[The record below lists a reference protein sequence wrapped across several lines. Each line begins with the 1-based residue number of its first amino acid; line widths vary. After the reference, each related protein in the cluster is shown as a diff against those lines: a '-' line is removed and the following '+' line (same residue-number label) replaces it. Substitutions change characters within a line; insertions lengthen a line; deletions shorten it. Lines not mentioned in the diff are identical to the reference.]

1 MPDLSQEIAMMRAD
15 LAEMKSLLLQV
26 VTPATSLS
34 TREEADILRAAV
46 AEGTPAA
53 MRRATKRIN
62 GGKK

>member
-1 MPDLSQEIAMMRAD
+1 MQDLSQEIAMMRAD

-46 AEGTPAA
+46 KDGSRAA
-53 MRRATKRIN
+53 MIKARKRIN
-62 GGKK
+62 GK

>member
-1 MPDLSQEIAMMRAD
+1 MPDLIQEIAMMRAD

-46 AEGTPAA
+46 KDGSRAA
-53 MRRATKRIN
+53 MIKARKRIN
-62 GGKK
+62 GK

>member
-26 VTPATSLS
+26 VAPATSLS

-46 AEGTPAA
+46 ADGSRAA
-53 MRRATKRIN
+53 MIKARKQIN
-62 GGKK
+62 GE